1 MVALGLVAAAALV
14 PTAVLA
20 RRGWDVVIGSAA
32 PATVEQ
38 ALVAGQVV
46 GGVSLPGMHIDP
58 GAVRV
63 VASAETSRGPVYL
76 LAGPSSP
83 RTIPTSQGPIA
94 GQCTTL
100 LFAFPIDAPSR
111 RVTVEGRHYW
121 VDGSGGCGG
130 VPPPRVH
137 APLDAGGSELA
148 DEHLAFAFGR
158 LGPDAKRVL
167 VTDAAHHRRSVPT
180 LDGFFVVVT
189 ADDGLPRAERVVE
202 LQIVDAQGRVVA
214 KPFGQVARPLPTD
227 SSHPIVGTAVELV
240 HLAKGHRRTLAVTF
254 ANSGAVSLDGP
265 VDLRITAGGELIR
278 RRMRVRL
285 YPDAE
290 RTVLVRLPASLHGRT
305 PIHVATV
312 PLPGERNLQNNRAT
326 ITVILGP

>member
-1 MVALGLVAAAALV
+1 MWWCAAPGSRA
-14 PTAVLA
+14 A
-20 RRGWDVVIGSAA
+20 RR
-32 PATVEQ
+32 
-38 ALVAGQVV
+38 
-46 GGVSLPGMHIDP
+46 
-58 GAVRV
+58 
-63 VASAETSRGPVYL
+63 
-76 LAGPSSP
+76 
-83 RTIPTSQGPIA
+83 
-94 GQCTTL
+94 
-100 LFAFPIDAPSR
+100 
-111 RVTVEGRHYW
+111 
-121 VDGSGGCGG
+121 
-130 VPPPRVH
+130 
-137 APLDAGGSELA
+137 GGSELA

-285 YPDAE
+285 YPTRAHG
-290 RTVLVRLPASLHGRT
+290 LVGSGSLHGGD
-305 PIHVATV
+305 HVRVRCGSATA
-312 PLPGERNLQNNRAT
+312 NNGT
-326 ITVILGP
+326 IGDW